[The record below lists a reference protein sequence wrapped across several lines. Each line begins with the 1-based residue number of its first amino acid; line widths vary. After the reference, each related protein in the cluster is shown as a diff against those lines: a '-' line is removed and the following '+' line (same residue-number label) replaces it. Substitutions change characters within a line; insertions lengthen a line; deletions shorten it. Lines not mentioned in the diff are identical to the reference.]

1 MQVLRLRALRF
12 AQDDSFW
19 LDWAGDG
26 GQRLGTLWRT
36 GLGDGGRLLKKG
48 LRVGRGGGKLAF
60 IMNLMGCG
68 TALVTPFRRDG
79 SVDEP
84 ALHALVNWQ
93 IDQGI
98 DFLIPV
104 GTTGEASTLTEA
116 EWFRTVEVVVGSVAG
131 RVPVFA
137 GCTHNA
143 THEAVARAK
152 RLSGMWGLSGIL
164 SANPYY
170 NRPGQEGQ
178 YRHFRAIAE
187 ATPLPVLLYNIPS
200 RTGVNLEVATMLR
213 LAEIENIIGI
223 KESSG
228 NVAQITELIHGA
240 PRSFKVFSGDDGL
253 ALPVLALGG
262 AGLISVASNVIP
274 REMTAMVKA
283 ALEGDDATAR
293 QINKQ
298 FYRLMQAHFWEPNP
312 APVKAVLAMIGKG
325 EDVLRLPML
334 TVSAETRR
342 KLERLVGELGL
353 LVGAPPTGGDLRM
366 F

>member
-1 MQVLRLRALRF
+1 
-12 AQDDSFW
+12 
-19 LDWAGDG
+19 
-26 GQRLGTLWRT
+26 
-36 GLGDGGRLLKKG
+36 
-48 LRVGRGGGKLAF
+48 
-60 IMNLMGCG
+60 MGCG

-79 SVDEP
+79 SVDGP

-93 IDQGI
+93 IEQGI
-98 DFLIPV
+98 DFLVPL
-104 GTTGEASTLTEA
+104 GTTGEAATLTES
-116 EWFRTVEVVVGSVAG
+116 EWLHTVEAVVGSVAG

-137 GCTHNA
+137 GCSHNA
-143 THEAVARAK
+143 THEAVARARK
-152 RLSGMWGLSGIL
+152 LAGMWGLSGIL
-164 SANPYY
+164 TSNPYY

-200 RTGVNLEVATMLR
+200 RTGTNLEPATVLR
-213 LAEIENIIGI
+213 LAEIENIVGI

-228 NVAQITELIHGA
+228 NLAQITELLNNA
-240 PRSFKVFSGDDGL
+240 PRRFKVFSGDDGL

-274 REMTAMVKA
+274 REMTAMVRA
-283 ALEGDDATAR
+283 ALENDYATAR
-293 QINKQ
+293 RINRQ

-334 TVSAETRR
+334 PVSSETRR

-353 LVGAPPTGGDLRM
+353 LVGAPPTGEDLRM